1 MAVAIIKCCC
11 TTDQLS
17 SMDETDSIPSTSGD
31 QRSDSDIHSSE
42 ISEWMMKALQ
52 SMDIGLEV
60 SEESLQMLTAYLDTI
75 MEKVLEEAKSLNG
88 ETRELTSLD
97 IHKAIKKLLP
107 GNPGDT
113 LRPYLPSKT
122 KQAWNLDKQSLKG
135 IKRKRQKTALDQYP
149 NK

>member
-1 MAVAIIKCCC
+1 M
-11 TTDQLS
+11 T
-17 SMDETDSIPSTSGD
+17 
-31 QRSDSDIHSSE
+31 
-42 ISEWMMKALQ
+42 KALQ

-60 SEESLQMLTAYLDTI
+60 SEESLQMLTTYLDTI

-135 IKRKRQKTALDQYP
+135 IKRKRQKNAQDQ
-149 NK
+149 K

>member
-1 MAVAIIKCCC
+1 MG
-11 TTDQLS
+11 
-17 SMDETDSIPSTSGD
+17 ETDNNTTSISED
-31 QRSDSDIHSSE
+31 VRSDNETYSTE
-42 ISEWMMKALQ
+42 ISEWMTKALQ

-60 SEESLQMLTAYLDTI
+60 SEESLQMLTTYLDTI

-135 IKRKRQKTALDQYP
+135 IKRKRQKNAQDQ
-149 NK
+149 K

>member
-1 MAVAIIKCCC
+1 MG
-11 TTDQLS
+11 
-17 SMDETDSIPSTSGD
+17 ETDNNTTSISEGV
-31 QRSDSDIHSSE
+31 RSDNETYSTE
-42 ISEWMMKALQ
+42 ISEWMTKALQ

-60 SEESLQMLTAYLDTI
+60 SEESLQMLTTYLDTI

-135 IKRKRQKTALDQYP
+135 IKRKRQKNAQDQ
-149 NK
+149 K